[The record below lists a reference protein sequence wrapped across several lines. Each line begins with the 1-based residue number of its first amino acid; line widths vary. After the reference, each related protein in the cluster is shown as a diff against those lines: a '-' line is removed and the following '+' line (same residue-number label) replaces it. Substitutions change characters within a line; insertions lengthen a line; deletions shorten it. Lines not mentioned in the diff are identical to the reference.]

1 MDGKRKSGCMRQR
14 TILCVVV
21 ALIVAVYFVS
31 VDYVQP
37 ANSCFGPCITANIN
51 KTQVDINE
59 TVTVTGQAC
68 PAAQNLTI
76 RVIFT
81 RPDYT
86 YIEQDVLTDPKTGN
100 FTVYQKLDMVGYW
113 NIFAINGAI
122 TDRLFAQVTDP
133 SNPKATPPLSEIMNA
148 SKPDYTVWGVTG
160 VLLGL
165 GVAAVIYGFRNKT
178 MKISSFRLLFQI
190 GLLFLI
196 FFGIFVDHVY
206 LPIPAAE
213 ISPHAD
219 SISTNVLGVS
229 MPDGIPAPF
238 FACYYPCGGTVTCAL
253 WQIQAY
259 IYPFFDVGHGWGVQ
273 YTSTGLER
281 LAIVFGI
288 LILAAVVLGRL
299 FCGWVCPFGLYLDL
313 ITRLRKFLKIK
324 RRSIPSKY
332 NDQLHQLSYVLL
344 AAVII
349 ICVLFGSQAIAGTQL
364 IAGTQ
369 KGGPVWD
376 YFSSP
381 FCQVCP
387 MKPFCIL
394 AWTGMGLMKPS
405 WIVQTTTGQFYQ
417 LGFYITSMNLIILG
431 VVTAAAFFFR
441 RSWCRICPLGG
452 LMALFNRFPPFKW
465 VSGVRLNKNEE
476 KCSKCGICK
485 RVCPTQGKNV
495 YEQKSGDVAS
505 SQCIWCLRCVEM
517 CPNKDCLQFK
527 FAGKTVCKSR
537 NWLASSSNGKVDNE

>member
-1 MDGKRKSGCMRQR
+1 MQIKQR
-14 TILCVVV
+14 AVVC
-21 ALIVAVYFVS
+21 IIIAVYLVNVEFIQS
-31 VDYVQP
+31 
-37 ANSCFGPCITANIN
+37 ANSCFGPCITSDIN
-51 KTQVDINE
+51 KTQVNINE

-68 PAAQNLTI
+68 PAANNLTI
-76 RVIFT
+76 RVVFT

-86 YIEQDVLTDPKTGN
+86 YIEKDVLTDPKTGN
-100 FTVYQKLDMVGYW
+100 FTVTQKLDMAGYW

-133 SNPKATPPLSEIMNA
+133 SNPQATPPHPVISEN
-148 SKPDYTVWGVTG
+148 STPNYTVLGVSAALLSLG
-160 VLLGL
+160 VVAVLLGL
-165 GVAAVIYGFRNKT
+165 RNRT
-178 MKISSFRLLFQI
+178 IKISSFRLLVQI

-206 LPIPAAE
+206 FPIPATE
-213 ISPHAD
+213 ISPHAY
-219 SISTNVLGVS
+219 SIATSVFGVS
-229 MPDGIPAPF
+229 MPDGLPAPF

-259 IYPFFDVGHGWGVQ
+259 IYPFFNVGHGWGVQ
-273 YTSTGLER
+273 YTSTGIER
-281 LAIVFGI
+281 LAVVFGI
-288 LILAAVVLGRL
+288 IIVAAVVLGRL

-313 ITRLRKFLKIK
+313 MTRLRKIFKIK
-324 RRSIPSKY
+324 KRSLTDKA
-332 NDQLHQLSYVLL
+332 NDQLHQLSYVIL

-349 ICVLFGSQAIAGTQL
+349 ISVIFGSQAIAGAQL
-364 IAGTQ
+364 IPGTQ

-394 AWTGMGLMKPS
+394 AWTGLGLMKPS

-417 LGFYITSMNLIILG
+417 LGFYITSLNLIILAI
-431 VVTAAAFFFR
+431 VTAAAFFFR

-452 LMALFNRFPPFKW
+452 LIGLFNRFPPFKW
-465 VSGVRLNKNEE
+465 VSGVRLNKQSE
-476 KCSKCGICK
+476 KCIKCGICK

-505 SQCIWCLRCVEM
+505 SECIWCLRCLEM
-517 CPNKDCLQFK
+517 CPNEDCLQFK

-537 NWLASSSNGKVDNE
+537 NWLNKSDNIKVD